1 LTCLCSYR
9 CSVPAAA
16 LVKSPALISLLHHEW
31 TSQGWEDPLEA
42 PYPDQFFGHTVED
55 CADAFD
61 DEGFSSWYF
70 DQE

>member
-1 LTCLCSYR
+1 MLIFSMPLT
-9 CSVPAAA
+9 
-16 LVKSPALISLLHHEW
+16 SLTTL
-31 TSQGWEDPLEA
+31 DP
-42 PYPDQFFGHTVED
+42 FFGHAGED